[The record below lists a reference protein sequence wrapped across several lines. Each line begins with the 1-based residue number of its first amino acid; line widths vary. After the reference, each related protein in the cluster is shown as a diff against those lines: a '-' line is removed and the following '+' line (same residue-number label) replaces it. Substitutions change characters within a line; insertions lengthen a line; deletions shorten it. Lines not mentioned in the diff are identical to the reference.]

1 MELCME
7 WYLQKYLS
15 SYLQIK
21 KGKIFLYLIDRKK
34 VAKWWNERYKKFLQK
49 LRPVQLIV
57 LFYLLAVVVSVILL
71 SLPFVTKSGVKWT
84 FIDALFTSVSAVSV
98 TGLSVVTISDTFTTA
113 GIIILALILQ
123 LGGLGIMALGTF
135 VWIITGKRLVCR
147 EEDSLWQT
155 IIKGTYQAL

>member
-1 MELCME
+1 MRD
-7 WYLQKYLS
+7 
-15 SYLQIK
+15 IK
-21 KGKIFLYLIDRKK
+21 SFYKNYALYNSL
-34 VAKWWNERYKKFLQK
+34 FC
-49 LRPVQLIV
+49 
-57 LFYLLAVVVSVILL
+57 FYLLAVVVSVILL
-71 SLPFVTKSGVKWT
+71 SLPFVTKPGVKWT

-155 IIKGTYQAL
+155 IIKGIYQVL